1 MRSEW
6 GEVFRDVAVRRDTSL
21 YTLAKI
27 VSHAFD
33 FDFDDEFAFY
43 RRRRGLECPG
53 AGDFMLTY
61 ADEC

>member
-53 AGDFMLTY
+53 AGDL
-61 ADEC
+61 C